1 LSFAAA
7 ASSQGAMPNS
17 FTIREHSFP
26 APDQPAGLY
35 CVATP
40 IGNLGDITIR
50 ALEVLAGCDV
60 IACEDT
66 RTTGVLLK
74 RYGIER
80 PKLSYNEHNADSRG
94 PELLKRIANGEAVAL
109 VSDAGTPLVS
119 DPGSRLVREAVSEGL
134 PVVPLP
140 GASAPLAAL
149 VGSALPAEDF
159 RFCGFLPSKAG
170 AKKARLQEFAD
181 AETTLL
187 FFESPARLFATLKAM
202 EEVFGSTRNV
212 VVARELT
219 KMYETFHRGTLAEL
233 HSEFDTMDRI
243 RGEIV
248 LVVEAGETAQ
258 IEDQDIDTMLA
269 EALATMKT
277 KDAARHVAERT
288 GLSRQT
294 LYRQALDLAKSPNT
308 AQSDE

>member
-1 LSFAAA
+1 
-7 ASSQGAMPNS
+7 MPNT
-17 FTIREHSFP
+17 FTIRNHTLP
-26 APDQPAGLY
+26 APDQPAALY

-50 ALEVLAGCDV
+50 ALEVLAGCNV

-80 PKLSYNEHNADSRG
+80 PTLSYNEHNAVGRG
-94 PELLKRIANGEAVAL
+94 PELLRRIADGEAVAL

-119 DPGSRLVREAVSEGL
+119 DPGSRLVREAASQGL
-134 PVVPLP
+134 PVVPIP
-140 GASAPLAAL
+140 GSSAPLAAL
-149 VGSALPAEDF
+149 VGSALPTDDF

-170 AKKARLQEFAD
+170 ARKSRLQEIGGAD
-181 AETTLL
+181 TTLL
-187 FFESPARLFATLKAM
+187 FFENPARLLGTLKAM
-202 EEVFGSTRNV
+202 AEMFGEDRQT

-219 KMYETFHRGTLAEL
+219 KMHETFHRGTLAEL
-233 HSEFDTMDRI
+233 HNEFKALDRI

-248 LVVEAGETAQ
+248 IVVEAGEAAPPEAQ
-258 IEDQDIDTMLA
+258 DVDAMLT
-269 EALATMKT
+269 EALTTMKT

-288 GLSRQT
+288 GLSRQA
-294 LYRQALDLAKSPNT
+294 LYRQALDLAKS
-308 AQSDE
+308 DE